1 MERSRGKIILT
12 GKRLEV
18 PQLTLDRFNSLEN
31 DYLFFDPVSLFDEI
45 DWTSGTQEPSV
56 ANYIYDKIFD
66 GFLIENKTLVCYWP
80 TTDFPDSQ
88 WFSLLESAKKA
99 GIRMELNY
107 FNEERSAQDEI
118 PMELQTNW
126 KDLILELIESISN
139 DLILN
144 EGLAEIAL
152 LKNTYSSITIFS
164 QNEGDKLSY
173 FYLTSAQEIFEF
185 EPQYAFEKSE
195 SSNYVSVFEDFENLL
210 EAIQSKIDLASYTVD
225 FLDSKLEKVYFNS
238 LMKKNINVNLIQNW
252 MDSYFLN

>member
-1 MERSRGKIILT
+1 MERNRRKIILT
-12 GKRLEV
+12 GRRMELT
-18 PQLTLDRFNSLEN
+18 QLSLDCFNSLEN
-31 DYLFFDPVSLFDEI
+31 NYLFFDPVTLFEEI
-45 DWTSGTQEPSV
+45 DWTSGIQEPSV
-56 ANYIYDKIFD
+56 LNYIYEKFFD

-88 WFSLLESAKKA
+88 WFSLLEPAKKA

-107 FNEERSAQDEI
+107 LNEERSAQDEI

-144 EGLAEIAL
+144 EGLVEIAL

-164 QNEGDKLSY
+164 QTEGDKLSY
-173 FYLTSAQEIFEF
+173 FYLTSAEEIFEF
-185 EPQYAFEKSE
+185 EPQYEFEKSE
-195 SSNYVSVFEDFENLL
+195 NSNYVSVFEDFENLL

-238 LMKKNINVNLIQNW
+238 LMKKNINVNLIENW
-252 MDSYFLN
+252 MGSYFLN